1 MVSVLPLFAL
11 QRHLTLEERSFVRSA
26 AQQFLLVN
34 KILNFTLKIDLFAGK
49 TRLE

>member
-11 QRHLTLEERSFVRSA
+11 QRHLTLGERSFVRSA

-34 KILNFTLKIDLFAGK
+34 KISEFYFKN
-49 TRLE
+49 